1 MYKYKYIIEKDG
13 KNYCDI
19 KRCDHLDDRINRIS
33 ITLS

>member
-1 MYKYKYIIEKDG
+1 MYKYKYIKKDG

-19 KRCDHLDDRINRIS
+19 KRYDYLNDRINRIS